1 MISIYRSVLKNG
13 IVPYGT
19 KQITVSSLNTV
30 TEDVSTYDQVEISVS
45 GLYENPEQLVVP
57 TGNKE
62 ITITEAGTISNIDV
76 KEYETAS
83 VTTEGLAKVS
93 GTRTINLDD
102 AVTLVEDVTN
112 YETVRIVPQGLAKPS
127 GTINITKNGSFDV
140 TNKVSANVSVMGP
153 NIIELLDWDNKIQL
167 TNGLNYI
174 TSKKGILWG
183 NNTRPYSEDGE
194 STAEISINNR
204 TILKVDI
211 YSNNDIYSR
220 VDFNG
225 LSVKA
230 NTTIRCVNLTGDGS
244 GTPYFIPYINQNIKA
259 LDWSNNS
266 KYNATPVSY
275 ENPSFTAPYDGYI
288 GIMNDATDCNFT
300 VSPYLKVNDNIVH
313 YGKGSYIVPYW
324 IPVRKDDVCEIC
336 DENGESINE
345 IEGHVCFVGFED

>member
-1 MISIYRSVLKNG
+1 MGLHFGIYGMMLTMN
-13 IVPYGT
+13 
-19 KQITVSSLNTV
+19 
-30 TEDVSTYDQVEISVS
+30 
-45 GLYENPEQLVVP
+45 
-57 TGNKE
+57 
-62 ITITEAGTISNIDV
+62 SNHV
-76 KEYETAS
+76 M
-83 VTTEGLAKVS
+83 
-93 GTRTINLDD
+93 
-102 AVTLVEDVTN
+102 
-112 YETVRIVPQGLAKPS
+112 
-127 GTINITKNGSFDV
+127 
-140 TNKVSANVSVMGP
+140 VSARNNSAFSMSIFLIGRSISYSYTF
-153 NIIELLDWDNKIQL
+153 III
-167 TNGLNYI
+167 I
-174 TSKKGILWG
+174 I
-183 NNTRPYSEDGE
+183 NT
-194 STAEISINNR
+194 
-204 TILKVDI
+204 
-211 YSNNDIYSR
+211 SNNDIYSR